1 MSYLFNEFDIL
12 KEGYKLIVLFNIYDF
27 IMTVLYASG
36 STLFFYYYTD
46 NTISKSN
53 DSNGHLIFNLN
64 WTLLAI
70 ALVFPL
76 TMTLTET
83 FKRRELALSNI
94 TILKSN
100 VISLFSAHCTWDWY
114 SINGSAR
121 EAYSGRTSDKSKEN
135 ALLQTIAPG
144 HIDAVK
150 QTLVSYI
157 DAIYTV
163 LISPK
168 VIQSRHYHTESG
180 RKIKESILRAQGKL
194 DNCVI
199 AFHNELGNHLEV
211 LKKAGL
217 PAGESSRVFAFAE
230 RIFSSFIQLRY
241 LKDYRTPA
249 GLRVFAKL
257 FIMFTPIAFGPYY
270 ALVAKSTNLLY
281 AIMLNIVT
289 TCAMLGLYNLRSRL
303 EDPFINYRRSL
314 HSSGIQSVLLSGARD
329 EYRDPED
336 TIDLHYELQDLKN
349 DISIIQQN
357 KSSDYYKS
365 LLPADISH
373 P

>member
-1 MSYLFNEFDIL
+1 M
-12 KEGYKLIVLFNIYDF
+12 
-27 IMTVLYASG
+27 MTVFVASG

-46 NTISKSN
+46 NTISKNN
-53 DSNGHLIFNLN
+53 DSNRHLMFNLN

-83 FKRRELALSNI
+83 FKRRELALANI

-100 VISLFSAHCTWDWY
+100 VVSLFSAHCTWDWY
-114 SINGSAR
+114 SINGSAG
-121 EAYSGRTSDKSKEN
+121 EAYSGRKSAKSKEN

-150 QTLVSYI
+150 QTLDAYI
-157 DAIYTV
+157 DAIFTV

-180 RKIKESILRAQGKL
+180 RKIKENILRIQGQL
-194 DNCVI
+194 DDCVI

-211 LKKAGL
+211 LKRAGL

-230 RIFSSFIQLRY
+230 RIFSSYIQLRY

-249 GLRVFAKL
+249 GLRVFARL

-270 ALVAKSTNLLY
+270 ALVATSTNLLY
-281 AIMLNIVT
+281 AIVLNIVT
-289 TCAMLGLYNLRSRL
+289 TCAMQGLYNLRSRL

-314 HSSGIQSVLLSGARD
+314 HPSGAQTTLLTRMRD

-336 TIDLHYELQDLKN
+336 TIDLQYELQDLKN
-349 DISIIQQN
+349 DINIIHSN

-365 LLPADISH
+365 LLPTDVQ

>member
-27 IMTVLYASG
+27 IMTVLCASG

-157 DAIYTV
+157 DARRRV
-163 LISPK
+163 EQHVWLFRRP
-168 VIQSRHYHTESG
+168 
-180 RKIKESILRAQGKL
+180 
-194 DNCVI
+194 C
-199 AFHNELGNHLEV
+199 
-211 LKKAGL
+211 
-217 PAGESSRVFAFAE
+217 SS
-230 RIFSSFIQLRY
+230 
-241 LKDYRTPA
+241 
-249 GLRVFAKL
+249 
-257 FIMFTPIAFGPYY
+257 
-270 ALVAKSTNLLY
+270 
-281 AIMLNIVT
+281 
-289 TCAMLGLYNLRSRL
+289 C
-303 EDPFINYRRSL
+303 
-314 HSSGIQSVLLSGARD
+314 
-329 EYRDPED
+329 
-336 TIDLHYELQDLKN
+336 
-349 DISIIQQN
+349 
-357 KSSDYYKS
+357 
-365 LLPADISH
+365 
-373 P
+373 